1 MEDIC
6 FANAGDKTC
15 TALRNKTC
23 HGEGCVF
30 FQTKEQY
37 EASYKKVF
45 IRLASLDYVTQ
56 MYIADKYYG
65 GKKRWKHKTGEVMK

>member
-23 HGEGCVF
+23 HGEGCAF

-37 EASYKKVF
+37 EESIRKVF
-45 IRLASLDYVTQ
+45 DRLAGFDHVTQ
-56 MYIADKYYG
+56 SYIADKYYG
-65 GKKRWKHKTGEVMK
+65 SKIKWEL